1 VWTVNPLD
9 PEFVVDPSTGS
20 VRSWHAHHLTCGTV
34 LCNPVAHIMQYDLL
48 LVNTM
53 IGWGVFDTP
62 APDFW

>member
-9 PEFVVDPSTGS
+9 PEFVVDPPTGS
-20 VRSWHAHHLTCGTV
+20 VHSWHAHHLTCGTV

-62 APDFW
+62 ALDFW